1 MAEADIAAEIL
12 GQFEAAGAVRIEPG
26 YLQSADVLLDL
37 YGENIRARAYITH
50 DPVHGEQM
58 LRPDFTVPVVRTHME
73 ERREPARYT
82 YAGPVW
88 RRQDYGSTKAREFWQ
103 VGFEV
108 FDGADPSGA
117 DAEVFALIASV
128 VGKRAAP
135 VTGDLSFLFAAIDAL
150 ETSQA
155 RKDALKRHVW
165 RPTRFERLLKRFS
178 GEEPFA
184 CDVGDIASLSDAT
197 HVGLRS
203 TDEIAAR
210 LEALKMERE
219 TPDLSRDEVSFLQ
232 SVLSVKG
239 NSKACLDGFRA
250 IGRSFPALQSA
261 TSNMEARLAALE
273 ARGVDVDALLFDAS
287 FGRASMEYYDGFV
300 FAFGDLASGGRY
312 DALTRILG
320 EGRGSPAV
328 GGVVRPALLGEAI

>member
-1 MAEADIAAEIL
+1 MAEADLAGNIL
-12 GQFEAAGAVRIEPG
+12 KQFEAAGAVRVEPG

-58 LRPDFTVPVVRTHME
+58 LRPDFTVPVVRRHME
-73 ERREPARYT
+73 ARSETPREPARYT

-103 VGFEV
+103 VGYEV
-108 FDGADPSGA
+108 FDGSDPSRA

-128 VGKRAAP
+128 VSGKEVP

-165 RPTRFERLLKRFS
+165 RPNRFERLLKRFS
-178 GEEPFA
+178 GEEVFA
-184 CDVGDIASLSDAT
+184 CDVGDIPELGEAT

-203 TDEIAAR
+203 SGEIKAR
-210 LEALKMERE
+210 LEALKIERE
-219 TPDLSRDEVSFLQ
+219 TEDLSQDEVAFLM

-239 NSKACLDGFRA
+239 PRWNITMVLSLPSRIWPVG
-250 IGRSFPALQSA
+250 
-261 TSNMEARLAALE
+261 
-273 ARGVDVDALLFDAS
+273 DA
-287 FGRASMEYYDGFV
+287 M
-300 FAFGDLASGGRY
+300 
-312 DALTRILG
+312 TR
-320 EGRGSPAV
+320 
-328 GGVVRPALLGEAI
+328 